1 MKVNGSDPVSPQP
14 ALQPI
19 EIGDGKFI
27 YVDMPL
33 GMPIR
38 LEIASRILAASVR
51 HVVPS
56 GAECDYADVCNESL
70 KVADA
75 LIAAHNATDTGELS
89 TNHAPPGEKVK

>member
-1 MKVNGSDPVSPQP
+1 MKSATQI
-14 ALQPI
+14 LI
-19 EIGDGKFI
+19 ESG
-27 YVDMPL
+27 L
-33 GMPIR
+33 GAKEARARVFRDACEILDHKR

-75 LIAAHNATDTGELS
+75 LIAAHNATDTGE
-89 TNHAPPGEKVK
+89 K